1 MAENRMNQTKVSI
14 LLHAWKE
21 GSKIIRAIKSFLTL
35 TYPKA
40 ELIVVAGGN
49 EIYKM
54 AKKV

>member
-1 MAENRMNQTKVSI
+1 MNQTKVSI